1 MFSIIDE
8 LHKNVM
14 KKGPICVGLDPR
26 ESMFPDYIKTK
37 DMSMGDKI
45 FEFNKKI
52 IDAVAEETACF
63 KLQIACYEAFGLD
76 GLTAYANTAA
86 YLNSKAALSIGDI
99 KRGDISSTAE
109 MYAKGHF
116 EGNFEVDFITL
127 NPYMGEDAVSPYYK
141 YLKTAGKGAFVLI
154 RTSNQS
160 SKDIQELKC
169 HGEDV
174 FYKTARLVQQ
184 WGEAFKGECGFS
196 SLGGVVGLTYPA
208 EFKRIKAKYPGIFY
222 LIPGYGAQGGTGK
235 DAAEILG
242 EEMCGIINSSRNIIG
257 AHKGINETESFAEC
271 ANKAVV
277 QMKEDILK
285 WL

>member
-1 MFSIIDE
+1 MLNIIDE
-8 LHKNVM
+8 LHMSVM

-26 ESMFPDYIKTK
+26 ESMLPDYIKNKEAT
-37 DMSMGDKI
+37 MGEKL
-45 FEFNKKI
+45 FEFNQHI
-52 IDAVAEETACF
+52 IDATMENASSY

-76 GLTAYANTAA
+76 GLKAYSDTVK
-86 YLNSKAALSIGDI
+86 YLRQKKIITIGDI

-116 EGNFEVDFITL
+116 EGDFEVDFITL
-127 NPYMGEDAVSPYYK
+127 NPYMGEDAISPYYK
-141 YLKTAGKGAFVLI
+141 YLKTGRKGAFVLI
-154 RTSNQS
+154 RTSNKS

-169 HGEDV
+169 DGEEV
-174 FYKTARLVQQ
+174 FYKTAQLVEK
-184 WGEAFKGECGFS
+184 WGEDFVGKSGFS
-196 SLGGVVGLTYPA
+196 SLGSVVGLTYPE
-208 EFKRIKAKYPGIFY
+208 EFKKIKAQHPGIFH

-242 EEMCGIINSSRNIIG
+242 KEMCGVINASRSIIG

-271 ANKAVV
+271 AGEAALK
-277 QMKEDILK
+277 MKEDILK